1 MGTPQNGNEQAG
13 KIALPFRRRTMAI
26 TLELPPEE
34 EQSLRRRA
42 EMAGQDVTTY
52 LLQSIGLRIAPPS
65 LSDAEWERLADE
77 AADLI
82 DPSIPPLSDY
92 AVSREGIYRDHD

>member
-1 MGTPQNGNEQAG
+1 
-13 KIALPFRRRTMAI
+13 MAI

-42 EMAGQDVTTY
+42 EMAGQDVTAY
-52 LLQSIGLRIAPPS
+52 LLRHIGLRAALPP
-65 LSDAEWERLADE
+65 LSDEEWEQLADE
-77 AADLI
+77 AADLV

-92 AVSREGIYRDHD
+92 AVAREGIYGDHD

>member
-1 MGTPQNGNEQAG
+1 
-13 KIALPFRRRTMAI
+13 MAI

-34 EQSLRRRA
+34 EQNLRRRA

-52 LLQSIGLRIAPPS
+52 LLQNVGLGAVPPP
-65 LSDAEWERLADE
+65 LSDEEWERLADE
-77 AADLI
+77 LADTA
-82 DPSIPPLSDY
+82 PPDAPLLSDY

>member
-1 MGTPQNGNEQAG
+1 
-13 KIALPFRRRTMAI
+13 MAI

-52 LLQSIGLRIAPPS
+52 LLQQVGLRTTFSP
-65 LSDAEWERLADE
+65 LSNEEWERLLDEMADT
-77 AADLI
+77 A
-82 DPSIPPLSDY
+82 PPDAPLLSDY
-92 AVSREGIYRDHD
+92 AVSREGIYEDHD